1 MHQEFSIYFCTQKS
15 DSVVGLSDLKIAD
28 TLFSYMTAGQLKRP
42 IKARKKEAIHSYRIL
57 ETGAVNTH
65 VTAPGAILALGL
77 IYMKSNNRAITQWLE
92 TPDSNFALQSIRPD
106 FLTLQTISR
115 GLILFDDV
123 HPSEQWVDSQIP
135 QNIKSLALQSG
146 QGDAK
151 SDISIVDNKLINQ
164 AMVHITAGACM
175 AIGLKFAG
183 SSNQCAFDC
192 LVKYCKDFIAL
203 LTPCPFS
210 RQVNLAAGKYPIQYC
225 LQCCLLALSMVMA
238 GTGNVIVLRLIRQ
251 LHGRLDGKEINYGTH
266 MAVHMALGFLFLGG
280 ARYSLKGD
288 DRSIPSL
295 LCSVF
300 PMFPRKTTDNRY
312 HLQALRHLYVLACE
326 PRLLIPRDVHTMEL
340 CYVPAEIDLRNGK
353 ESITISV
360 LLPYLL
366 PHLSSVK
373 EVRISG
379 DRYWPIRIQIEGNEE
394 HTRALLGIGGT
405 LFVQKRQGCLTYQED
420 PKGHLALLSHCVT
433 GQEFLDTQASCS
445 LGMALST
452 LSVKLGNLT
461 ADHLP
466 PGSQSV
472 PHVIPISR
480 PKDGS
485 KQIQLGKEVELVLRF
500 YSSVPGIDY
509 KRACKDNLLSCL
521 LGTIATGL
529 L

>member
-1 MHQEFSIYFCTQKS
+1 
-15 DSVVGLSDLKIAD
+15 VGLSDLKIAD

-151 SDISIVDNKLINQ
+151 SDISIVDNKLIKYQTCLLTARLHSCVIRLFSQ

-210 RQVNLAAGKYPIQYC
+210 RQVNLAA
-225 LQCCLLALSMVMA
+225 
-238 GTGNVIVLRLIRQ
+238 
-251 LHGRLDGKEINYGTH
+251 
-266 MAVHMALGFLFLGG
+266 
-280 ARYSLKGD
+280 
-288 DRSIPSL
+288 
-295 LCSVF
+295 
-300 PMFPRKTTDNRY
+300 
-312 HLQALRHLYVLACE
+312 
-326 PRLLIPRDVHTMEL
+326 
-340 CYVPAEIDLRNGK
+340 
-353 ESITISV
+353 
-360 LLPYLL
+360 
-366 PHLSSVK
+366 
-373 EVRISG
+373 
-379 DRYWPIRIQIEGNEE
+379 
-394 HTRALLGIGGT
+394 
-405 LFVQKRQGCLTYQED
+405 
-420 PKGHLALLSHCVT
+420 
-433 GQEFLDTQASCS
+433 
-445 LGMALST
+445 
-452 LSVKLGNLT
+452 
-461 ADHLP
+461 
-466 PGSQSV
+466 
-472 PHVIPISR
+472 VIPFIHLMCANCETSY
-480 PKDGS
+480 
-485 KQIQLGKEVELVLRF
+485 F
-500 YSSVPGIDY
+500 
-509 KRACKDNLLSCL
+509 N
-521 LGTIATGL
+521 
-529 L
+529 

>member
-210 RQVNLAAGKYPIQYC
+210 RQVNLAA
-225 LQCCLLALSMVMA
+225 
-238 GTGNVIVLRLIRQ
+238 
-251 LHGRLDGKEINYGTH
+251 
-266 MAVHMALGFLFLGG
+266 
-280 ARYSLKGD
+280 
-288 DRSIPSL
+288 
-295 LCSVF
+295 
-300 PMFPRKTTDNRY
+300 
-312 HLQALRHLYVLACE
+312 
-326 PRLLIPRDVHTMEL
+326 
-340 CYVPAEIDLRNGK
+340 
-353 ESITISV
+353 
-360 LLPYLL
+360 
-366 PHLSSVK
+366 
-373 EVRISG
+373 
-379 DRYWPIRIQIEGNEE
+379 
-394 HTRALLGIGGT
+394 
-405 LFVQKRQGCLTYQED
+405 
-420 PKGHLALLSHCVT
+420 
-433 GQEFLDTQASCS
+433 
-445 LGMALST
+445 
-452 LSVKLGNLT
+452 
-461 ADHLP
+461 
-466 PGSQSV
+466 
-472 PHVIPISR
+472 VIPFIHLMCANCETSY
-480 PKDGS
+480 
-485 KQIQLGKEVELVLRF
+485 F
-500 YSSVPGIDY
+500 
-509 KRACKDNLLSCL
+509 N
-521 LGTIATGL
+521 
-529 L
+529 